1 MFFRA
6 THMTLNADT
15 PKEILEKAV
24 NLRNSM
30 RLIFLALYHVKKP
43 SSAPEIAVTVGHN
56 RAYVN
61 MRLNQLED
69 MKLIKSSLKG
79 KIKYFEVI

>member
-1 MFFRA
+1 
-6 THMTLNADT
+6 MTTKIEL

-24 NLRNSM
+24 NLRNSV
-30 RLIFLALYHVKKP
+30 RTIFIEVYLAGKP
-43 SSAPEIAVTVGHN
+43 LTADDISKIVHHA

-69 MKLIKSSLKG
+69 MGYIKHTHDG
-79 KIKYFEVI
+79 KMKRYEVA

>member
-1 MFFRA
+1 MS
-6 THMTLNADT
+6 TKVEV

-24 NLRNSM
+24 NLRNAV
-30 RLIFLALYHVKKP
+30 RTIYLALY
-43 SSAPEIAVTVGHN
+43 TVGKPITADDIAKLVGHA

-69 MKLIKSSLKG
+69 MGLVKSKHDGKVKL
-79 KIKYFEVI
+79 YEVVLSI